1 MTTLLSRGV
10 TIPGKVQIM
19 VVGSHPDLVRV
30 HPPLAH
36 YPYPVNAFVK
46 TIASA
51 AVHFFET
58 GSLPSVRKVIPM
70 EMVPVS

>member
-19 VVGSHPDLVRV
+19 VVGSHPDLVCFD
-30 HPPLAH
+30 PQPMQ
-36 YPYPVNAFVK
+36 YPFPRNAFVK